1 MLENYHGGQVKKYS
15 EHRKVLKSWL
25 KNIVNLLK
33 IFARLVKK
41 YSEPKASPVK
51 KYSDI

>member
-1 MLENYHGGQVKKYS
+1 MRIVKKYS
-15 EHRKVLKSWL
+15 EHTNGLKVWL

-33 IFARLVKK
+33 IFAELVKK
-41 YSEPKASPVK
+41 YSEPKACLVK